1 MWVKI
6 ITKFL
11 ENLIECLSWI
21 IFLGFTVVGIVFP
34 FLININGGMMIIT
47 LPIGMFLGL
56 ITNVI
61 VLGPFCLLFNI
72 NNNIRKLNERN
83 VKNHIED

>member
-1 MWVKI
+1 MWIKV

-21 IFLGFTVVGIVFP
+21 IFLSFTVWGIVYP
-34 FLININGGMMIIT
+34 FYNNFNGVMMIIT
-47 LPIGMFLGL
+47 LPMGMFLGL
-56 ITNVI
+56 ITNVV

-72 NNNIRKLNERN
+72 NRNISELNERN
-83 VKNHIED
+83 DDLRKKL